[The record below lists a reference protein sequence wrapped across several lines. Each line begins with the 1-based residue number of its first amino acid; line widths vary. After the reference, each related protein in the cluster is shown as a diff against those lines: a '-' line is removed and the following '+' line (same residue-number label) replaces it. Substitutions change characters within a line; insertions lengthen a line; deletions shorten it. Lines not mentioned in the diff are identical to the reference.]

1 MKKLVAVLLLT
12 IAAAMAST
20 AQVPAPAGAFTLEQV
35 LAYPFPDNLVASP
48 RRPRDGPA
56 PHPFTAGVERL
67 QPNSGEHGA

>member
-12 IAAAMAST
+12 IAAAMAAT

-48 RRPRDGPA
+48 TGSSIAVDVQRAWRPQHLSR
-56 PHPFTAGVERL
+56 
-67 QPNSGEHGA
+67 